1 MRRGLLLVAVLGLVA
16 GSAHATPAGP
26 AGTRAVSLEQELLL
40 ELNEARGERGLRPL
54 RLANGLQTAAVGH
67 SRSMLAGRFFAHE
80 SRDGTQMAERV
91 RRLYP
96 PLGGSWSVGEN
107 LIWASPRLGAAQA
120 VRAWLASPGHRR
132 NMLAAGW
139 REVGIGAVRAVSP
152 GGPFGSGTVVV
163 VTMNF
168 GARG

>member
-1 MRRGLLLVAVLGLVA
+1 MTRSRERRPAPSPSGGTPLRGRRLHPSGGGHPAAALPTLAHMRRVLLLVAVLGLVA
-16 GSAHATPAGP
+16 GSAHAAPAGA
-26 AGTRAVSLEQELLL
+26 AGTRAVSLEQELLQ

-67 SRSMLAGRFFAHE
+67 SRSMLAGRFLAHE

-107 LIWASPRLGAAQA
+107 P
-120 VRAWLASPGHRR
+120 
-132 NMLAAGW
+132 
-139 REVGIGAVRAVSP
+139 
-152 GGPFGSGTVVV
+152 
-163 VTMNF
+163 
-168 GARG
+168 